1 MERQA
6 LGLIET
12 AGLIA
17 AVEAADAAVKSA
29 DVILVG
35 YELARGGGLVTV
47 KVRGNVSAV
56 QAAVSAGAAAAQA
69 IGRVVSTHVIPR
81 PHPDTD
87 LMVPGHLPGER
98 VAARQAEGSSGD
110 EPDGADVDG
119 GADGAVGEVCNL
131 CHDPACPRRRGQ
143 PRRVCIHHQEQEE
156 S

>member
-12 AGLIA
+12 AGLVAGI
-17 AVEAADAAVKSA
+17 EAADAAVKAA

-56 QAAVSAGAAAAQA
+56 QAAVSAGAAAARA

-81 PHPDTD
+81 PHADTD

-98 VAARQAEGSSGD
+98 VAAREAEGPS
-110 EPDGADVDG
+110 
-119 GADGAVGEVCNL
+119 GEVCNL
-131 CHDPACPRRRGQ
+131 CHDPACPRRQGQ
-143 PRRVCIHHQEQEE
+143 PRRVCIHHQEREE